1 MYKHVIS
8 DNNNIKKKE
17 QRCTV
22 AQCLYTNETSLY
34 ANEMNLVLFKLGCL
48 KFKMLIAIP
57 KVTTNNFKIYI
68 KEGNQNGILKKL
80 NQGFPGGRS
89 G

>member
-1 MYKHVIS
+1 
-8 DNNNIKKKE
+8 
-17 QRCTV
+17 
-22 AQCLYTNETSLY
+22 
-34 ANEMNLVLFKLGCL
+34 MNLVLFKLGCL

-80 NQGFPGGRS
+80 N
-89 G
+89 